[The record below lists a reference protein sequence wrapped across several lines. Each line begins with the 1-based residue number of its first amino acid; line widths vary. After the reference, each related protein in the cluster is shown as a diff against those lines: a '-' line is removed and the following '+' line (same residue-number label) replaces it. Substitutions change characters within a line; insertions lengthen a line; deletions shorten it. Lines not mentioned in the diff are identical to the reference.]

1 LVMHNDDTEKKE
13 HPVEETTSR
22 LIVKNL
28 PKNFKET
35 HLRALFEEYGTLTD
49 CQLRFNEENNN
60 FRGFGFV
67 GYQNADNA
75 KAAKNALDNT
85 FVKSSRIKV
94 EYCHPLCSNV
104 TRNDKR
110 VQSKNKNV
118 ASGKTIIRIRCQF
131 PLKRKHLLVFLS
143 PIKPCKIIL
152 VDDGL
157 TALVHLQRKGDA
169 TAIIKRNGS
178 YICGN
183 KIEITPHEESAST
196 QDLQHSNLHKRR
208 QYPAENPKQ
217 QADLIAESG
226 CIFLRNLPYQCTEE
240 DLKNWLKTFGPIAE
254 VNFHVDSK
262 TGKPKGFALV
272 KFVFPENALKVFT
285 ECDGSIFQG
294 RVIHILAGLENE
306 DENNNAKGENDDDD
320 TVAFK
325 DAKERKQQ
333 QAACDK
339 RTWNSLFL
347 GVNAVADIMAE
358 TLDVEKGAILNVH
371 SHSSLGVRMALGES
385 RIVRETRE
393 FLEQNG
399 VQLESFSGNLTTKR
413 SNNVMLVK
421 NLPAKTA
428 TADIRHLF
436 GKFGRLG
443 RVLLPPS
450 GLTAIVEFLLDSDAK
465 TAFQNLAFKRFG
477 KTALFLEWAPDDVF
491 NTKFDSAKVE
501 GEDEKQEANRANES
515 QQQQQQQQAS
525 NNNRLFVK
533 NLSPDTSDEDLAE
546 FFKKIGPVLS
556 ATVAKKYCKPTAGK
570 AMQCISLRYGFVE
583 YENDQHAQEA
593 IRRLQNSELKGAII
607 QIQLSKRQVNNFN
620 VEQQN
625 SWSIGQS
632 NEKTKPR
639 SQTKI
644 IVRNIPFQASVQE
657 ITKLFKVFGN
667 VHSVRLPKK
676 TPNGQ
681 HRGFGFV
688 EFNCKADAEKAFK
701 HLGVS
706 THLYGRRLVLEWADL
721 EDDLQELRDKTAEYF
736 TLGSRRKKVKFEIE

>member
-1 LVMHNDDTEKKE
+1 LTMHRDDVEGDN
-13 HPVEETTSR
+13 HSEETTSR

-35 HLRALFEEYGTLTD
+35 HFRALFEEYGTLTD
-49 CQLRFNEENNN
+49 CQLRFNEQNNN

-67 GYQNADNA
+67 GFQNADDA

-85 FVKSSRIKV
+85 FVKSSKIKV
-94 EYCHPLCSNV
+94 EYCHPLCSSV
-104 TRNDKR
+104 SKNDKR
-110 VQSKNKNV
+110 VQSKSKSV
-118 ASGKTIIRIRCQF
+118 ASGKTVIRIQCQF

-183 KIEITPHEESAST
+183 KIEISLDDKTSTHHEDDKNAFSS
-196 QDLQHSNLHKRR
+196 KRR

-240 DLKNWLKTFGPIAE
+240 DLKNWLETFGPIAE

-294 RVIHILAGLENE
+294 RVVHILAGFE
-306 DENNNAKGENDDDD
+306 DGDETKNSKSEENDDDG
-320 TVAFK
+320 TVTFK
-325 DAKERKQQ
+325 EAKERKQQ

-347 GVNAVADIMAE
+347 GVNAVADIMSE

-371 SHSSLGVRMALGES
+371 CHSSLGVRMALGES

-399 VQLESFSGNLTTKR
+399 VQLESFSGNLVTKR
-413 SNNVMLVK
+413 STNVMLVK
-421 NLPAKTA
+421 NLPAKTE
-428 TADIRHLF
+428 TAQIRRLF

-443 RVLLPPS
+443 RVVLPPS

-465 TAFQNLAFKRFG
+465 TAFQNLAFKR
-477 KTALFLEWAPDDVF
+477 
-491 NTKFDSAKVE
+491 
-501 GEDEKQEANRANES
+501 
-515 QQQQQQQQAS
+515 
-525 NNNRLFVK
+525 
-533 NLSPDTSDEDLAE
+533 
-546 FFKKIGPVLS
+546 
-556 ATVAKKYCKPTAGK
+556 
-570 AMQCISLRYGFVE
+570 YGFVE

-593 IRRLQNSELKGAII
+593 IRRLQNGELKGSII
-607 QIQLSKRQVNNFN
+607 QIQLSKRQTSSSSSSV
-620 VEQQN
+620 VDRRL
-625 SWSIGQS
+625 SIVPYS
-632 NEKTKPR
+632 EKTKPR

-644 IVRNIPFQASVQE
+644 IVRNIPFQASVKE

-667 VHSVRLPKK
+667 VQSVRLPKK
-676 TPNGQ
+676 SPNGQ

-721 EDDLQELRDKTAEYF
+721 EGDLQELRDKTAEYF
-736 TLGSRRKKVKFEIE
+736 TLGSRRKRVKFEIE

>member
-1 LVMHNDDTEKKE
+1 MHRDDVEGE
-13 HPVEETTSR
+13 SHSEETTSR

-28 PKNFKET
+28 PKNYKET
-35 HLRALFEEYGTLTD
+35 HFRALFEEYGTLTD
-49 CQLRFNEENNN
+49 CQLRFNEQNNN

-67 GYQNADNA
+67 GFQNADDA

-94 EYCHPLCSNV
+94 EYCHPLCSSV
-104 TRNDKR
+104 SKNDKR
-110 VQSKNKNV
+110 VQSKNKSV
-118 ASGKTIIRIRCQF
+118 ASGKTVIRIQCQF

-157 TALVHLQRKGDA
+157 TALVYLQRKGDA

-183 KIEITPHEESAST
+183 KIEISLDDKTSAHHEDDKNAFSS
-196 QDLQHSNLHKRR
+196 KRR

-240 DLKNWLKTFGPIAE
+240 DLKNWLETFGPIAE

-294 RVIHILAGLENE
+294 RVVHILAGFE
-306 DENNNAKGENDDDD
+306 DEDETKNAKSEENDDDD
-320 TVAFK
+320 TATFK
-325 DAKERKQQ
+325 EAKERKQQ

-371 SHSSLGVRMALGES
+371 CHSSLGVRMALGES

-399 VQLESFSGNLTTKR
+399 VQLESFSGNLVTKR
-413 SNNVMLVK
+413 STNVMLVK
-421 NLPAKTA
+421 NLPAKTE
-428 TADIRHLF
+428 TAQIRRLF

-443 RVLLPPS
+443 RVVLPPS

-491 NTKFDSAKVE
+491 SSKLDSAKAT
-501 GEDEKQEANRANES
+501 GEEEKQEANE
-515 QQQQQQQQAS
+515 QQHHHHQQQAD

-533 NLSPDTSDEDLAE
+533 NLSADTSDEDLAE

-556 ATVAKKYCKPTAGK
+556 ATVAKKYCKSTAGK
-570 AMQCISLRYGFVE
+570 MIQCSSLRYGFVE

-593 IRRLQNSELKGAII
+593 IRRLQNGELKGSII
-607 QIQLSKRQVNNFN
+607 QIQLSKRQTSSSSTSV
-620 VEQQN
+620 VDRRL
-625 SWSIGQS
+625 SIVPYS
-632 NEKTKPR
+632 EKTKPR

-644 IVRNIPFQASVQE
+644 IVRNIPFQASVKE

-667 VHSVRLPKK
+667 VQSVRLPKK
-676 TPNGQ
+676 SPNGQ

-721 EDDLQELRDKTAEYF
+721 EGDLQELRDKTAEYF
-736 TLGSRRKKVKFEIE
+736 TLGSRRKRVKFEIE